1 MKKTILV
8 FYILMLAS
16 CNTFPK
22 TLPKSDITL
31 PSAITLT
38 YPPCYPFSLKDWHND
53 VIPILKK
60 PLPKLSEQLFIQEY
74 DTYFSIVHPE
84 IGGCRY
90 GGHNAT
96 YLSNPKSGT
105 VIILNEIYTLE
116 LEPIL
121 INSDSDGTFVGERIT
136 IFKTGVTVYEIET
149 GTTGSSGLLQA
160 WAYDDHWVIEFITAE
175 MDVDIIYD
183 GQSQKFA
190 HGYDEVFGFQI
201 LADRPFYFFRQ
212 NDSWGIN
219 FDNQEYYLNY
229 DDIPYTNI
237 SIGMDVSV
245 TQYQNM
251 VLFQA
256 ERDNQRYS
264 VVIGVFPESP

>member
-1 MKKTILV
+1 
-8 FYILMLAS
+8 MLAS

-31 PSAITLT
+31 TSAITLT

-53 VIPILKK
+53 VIPLLKK

-84 IGGCRY
+84 NGGCRY

-201 LADRPFYFFRQ
+201 LADRPFYFFRR
-212 NDSWGIN
+212 NDSWGVN